1 MVSLAQYLVHM
12 VSVLESTGERTGHGF
27 HQGFKLLTRNQMSDF
42 FPKLASRIEQ
52 VDSLYFLKKGF
63 FILRRFYEL

>member
-1 MVSLAQYLVHM
+1 MVSI
-12 VSVLESTGERTGHGF
+12 LESTGERTGHGF

-52 VDSLYFLKKGF
+52 VDSFYFLKKGF
-63 FILRRFYEL
+63 SF